1 MKQTVTSLYDTYD
14 DAVAAAGAL
23 AKAGIPISDIS
34 IISNNADN
42 RSERTHHAADDAK
55 KGAGLG
61 AAVGG
66 IGGLLNGLGVM
77 ALPGVGP
84 VVAAGWLAATE
95 VGAAGGA
102 VIAGAAGGLV
112 GMLTSAGAPE
122 RDANIYAEGVR
133 RGGTLVAA
141 RVADAQAP
149 IAHEILQR
157 YRCVDPMVRAAAYRE
172 SGWSSFDKNAPVYSP
187 EQIAEERARYG
198 KDRM

>member
-23 AKAGIPISDIS
+23 AEAGIPISDIS

-42 RSERTHHAADDAK
+42 RSERTHHAADDTK
-55 KGAGLG
+55 KGAGIGAAVGAGLG

-95 VGAAGGA
+95 GGAAGGA
-102 VIAGAAGGLV
+102 GIARGAGGV
-112 GMLTSAGAPE
+112 GGEAI
-122 RDANIYAEGVR
+122 R
-133 RGGTLVAA
+133 
-141 RVADAQAP
+141 
-149 IAHEILQR
+149 
-157 YRCVDPMVRAAAYRE
+157 
-172 SGWSSFDKNAPVYSP
+172 
-187 EQIAEERARYG
+187 
-198 KDRM
+198 